1 MHCLNRTGSSRNDE
15 FIGHSSCLPSSM
27 PEGRHQTHW
36 YALLPLI
43 APPQLGDTSSAPPGV
58 TPYTRA
64 CLISVEGGYRD
75 HSKISN
81 TEGAAS
87 VELSTLSLAAY
98 KQKPGKS

>member
-1 MHCLNRTGSSRNDE
+1 
-15 FIGHSSCLPSSM
+15 M
-27 PEGRHQTHW
+27 PKGRHQTHW
-36 YALLPLI
+36 YAMLTPDCPPPNLETLLVP
-43 APPQLGDTSSAPPGV
+43 APGV

-87 VELSTLSLAAY
+87 VELSTLSLVAY